1 MAVNDTIKNGFGIIP
16 ILLQAFNAGA
26 AYLFQAAQEPP
37 QSVPEG
43 DNVVGLL
50 LLAGG
55 FSLKR
60 VISRLLNQ

>member
-1 MAVNDTIKNGFGIIP
+1 M
-16 ILLQAFNAGA
+16 
-26 AYLFQAAQEPP
+26 FQSAQEPP